1 MSGIHTIEKRVNPP
15 TGLDRVMGEL
25 KEALDEH
32 DRLTQPPSWGPA
44 LIQRRHKQ
52 GEAEFPM
59 AAVGKGSP
67 KAKCGTRSLPHT
79 HCFDDPRI
87 QETDIR
93 NGMPEEQGD
102 D

>member
-1 MSGIHTIEKRVNPP
+1 MSTEGKGILE
-15 TGLDRVMGEL
+15 LMDEL
-25 KEALDEH
+25 KAALDEH
-32 DRLTQPPSWGPA
+32 DRLTQGPSWGHA
-44 LIQRRHKQ
+44 LIQRCHKQ

-67 KAKCGTRSLPHT
+67 KAKCGSRSLPHT
-79 HCFDDPRI
+79 HCFDDARI

-102 D
+102 ERH